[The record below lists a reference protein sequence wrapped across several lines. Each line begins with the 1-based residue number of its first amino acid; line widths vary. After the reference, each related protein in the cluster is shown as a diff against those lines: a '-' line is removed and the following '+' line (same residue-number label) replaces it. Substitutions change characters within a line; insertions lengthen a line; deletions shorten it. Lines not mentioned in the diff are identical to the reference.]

1 VTDGPERSRS
11 CSASGGRSIGSPHL
25 HSLLPD
31 GLFVPGP
38 AHHLTFSP
46 LPPPTDQEIEQV
58 TRKIA
63 SRLGALARRAL
74 EGQDAGPADEPQA
87 HLASSMAEAVVP
99 SISPQGLFDSLAE
112 AQPPPGLCANVEGF
126 CLHAARTVA
135 AADRIGLERL
145 CRYGLR
151 APFSHQRLSLLPDGR
166 VLYRL
171 RRPWP
176 TPAGISELVL
186 DPVKFLRRLCALIPR
201 PYANM
206 VRYHGVFAN
215 RSRDRAR
222 LPPPPPAAS
231 SFDLPPSLAPVET
244 PPLDTYP
251 PPQKPRRSRWA
262 RFSMKRDRWTSMP
275 SPAPAAAFH
284 VGDSGVG
291 WRGWRKHK
299 RAKPY

>member
-1 VTDGPERSRS
+1 VESIQLF
-11 CSASGGRSIGSPHL
+11 GRN
-25 HSLLPD
+25 
-31 GLFVPGP
+31 
-38 AHHLTFSP
+38 
-46 LPPPTDQEIEQV
+46 
-58 TRKIA
+58 
-63 SRLGALARRAL
+63 
-74 EGQDAGPADEPQA
+74 
-87 HLASSMAEAVVP
+87 
-99 SISPQGLFDSLAE
+99 SPQGLFDSLAE

-222 LPPPPPAAS
+222 LPPPPPVAS
-231 SFDLPPSLAPVET
+231 SFELPPSLAPVE
-244 PPLDTYP
+244 PPSSDPSP
-251 PPQKPRRSRWA
+251 PTKPRRGLWA
-262 RFSMKRDRWTSMP
+262 QLLRRVLEVDALACARCGAPMVVLAFITDPGVVKKILDHLRLP
-275 SPAPAAAFH
+275 STEPPRAPARLSQQQVEMFEERFEEELLDVPFAPTP
-284 VGDSGVG
+284 SSS
-291 WRGWRKHK
+291 RG
-299 RAKPY
+299 PP